1 MANKVRA
8 KRRVLIAAVA
18 LLGGTGLFAGVAAAS
33 PAPSITTVAGTGVKG
48 SSGDGGPAVKARLNT
63 PAGVA
68 EDLVGT
74 LYVSDPAN
82 NTVRKI
88 VMPTT
93 IQQDI
98 ITTIAG
104 TGASGFFGDG
114 GQATSA
120 RLSQPA
126 GVAVDSHGNVF
137 IADTG
142 NNRVRRI
149 TTSGIISTVAGN
161 GDCRKATEG
170 GPNTKTRKHDSL
182 GDGGPATS
190 ASLCRPMG
198 IAPDSSGDLFIADTG
213 HDLVRKVLP
222 DGTIVAFA
230 GIGKPGRQGNAHSA
244 ADTSLKF
251 PTGVVTDTLGH
262 VYIADSG
269 NNEVR
274 IANANGVMSTFAGT
288 GKVGFSGDGG
298 LAMHAKLHYPTGLG
312 VDPSGNVFVADTRND
327 RIRQIN
333 TSGIISTYAG
343 TGRPGFSGDGGPAT
357 MAQIKTPTGDLA
369 ADGSAVYFAD
379 TVNRRVR
386 GIFTG
391 PAPVLP
397 QSDLAVLLPVSGGL
411 LLLAILA
418 GGLLR
423 RRFRKDRKVLA

>member
-1 MANKVRA
+1 MANQMRS
-8 KRRVLIAAVA
+8 KRRALIAAVA
-18 LLGGTGLFAGVAAAS
+18 LLGGTGLFAGVAGAS
-33 PAPSITTVAGTGVKG
+33 PEPSINTVAGTGVKG
-48 SSGDGGPAVKARLNT
+48 SSGDGGPAVSARLNT
-63 PAGVA
+63 PTGVA
-68 EDLVGT
+68 EDLAGT
-74 LYVSDPAN
+74 LYVSDSAS

-93 IQQDI
+93 IHQDI

-104 TGASGFFGDG
+104 TGKSGFSGDG
-114 GQATSA
+114 GQATSS
-120 RLSQPA
+120 RLSQPS

-142 NNRVRRI
+142 NNRIRRI
-149 TTSGIISTVAGN
+149 NTSGIISTFAGN
-161 GDCRKATEG
+161 GDCRKGTA
-170 GPNTKTRKHDSL
+170 NRKHDSL

-190 ASLCRPMG
+190 ASLCGPTG
-198 IAPDSSGDLFIADTG
+198 IALNSAGALFIADTD
-213 HDLVRKVLP
+213 HALVREVLP

-230 GIGKPGRQGNAHSA
+230 GTSKANRVGAAHQV
-244 ADTSLKF
+244 ADGSLKF
-251 PTGVVTDTLGH
+251 PTGVATDTLGH

-274 IANANGVMSTFAGT
+274 VVNANGVMSTFAGT

-298 LAMHAKLHYPTGLG
+298 LAIHARLHYPTGLG
-312 VDPSGNVFVADTRND
+312 VDPSGSVFISDTRND
-327 RIRQIN
+327 RIRQVN

-357 MAQIKTPTGDLA
+357 MAQIKTPTGDLV

-379 TVNRRVR
+379 TANRRVR

-391 PAPVLP
+391 PPPVLP
-397 QSDLAVLLPVSGGL
+397 QSDLAIMLPVSGGL

-418 GGLLR
+418 GGLVR
-423 RRFRKDRKVLA
+423 RRLRKHRKVLA